1 MSDPTDLSRVRTIRR
16 HLIVIT
22 AACVVAYFTG
32 LTVHG
37 VTNWQEGLRAL
48 VAREMHDSGEWIVPT
63 AHGAPYLAK
72 PPMVYWW
79 QIAIAGALGRRPELF
94 DLRASVAVAG
104 WLGAIGTYFAAL
116 GLFRAGTGA
125 DSARL
130 RPESVGLWAA
140 LFLATGILY
149 ARSARIGELDALLV
163 PFVVGAVWAINA
175 AWRSHRERRRTAWGA
190 VAFACVCAAGAALTK
205 GPPGLLVIG
214 LAAFGGIA
222 LRCAVE
228 HPPRGGRAW
237 GVVAACALAGA
248 GAVAATRADEVRS
261 LADGVGLALM
271 MACAALP
278 AALFGALARPAPL
291 RACMA
296 AFARTH
302 PVGVLGA
309 GALALWAWGRAV
321 TARIGPDAVR
331 AALELEASENLQL
344 FVHEAPLAY
353 LEAAAYGVGLGSIAA
368 IAGLVW
374 LVRDRVRP
382 TPGLCIVIAW
392 VVLGVG
398 GFAVL
403 SKGVPR
409 YLTPVWPGIA
419 LLGGAW
425 MASAVRDF
433 ACGRTLA
440 RVTGVIVAIMAVGQG
455 AWYGYVREVVEA
467 ERSPRAFVAAL
478 REPGLLVDPSRLASV
493 DFWHPAVEYYAGVRI
508 EPYFDAGP
516 ETRHPFGAPL
526 PLSVLVDRVRADGAW
541 TVLVRSSPHADAEPG
556 DPLERLRAAGL
567 DVTPLEVGA
576 RFEIDYGR
584 TEVLAVRVR
593 AAER

>member
-1 MSDPTDLSRVRTIRR
+1 MRLRPPVRDVLVLAALCAVVFFLGLST
-16 HLIVIT
+16 H
-22 AACVVAYFTG
+22 G
-32 LTVHG
+32 L
-37 VTNWQEGLRAL
+37 TNWQEAQQAL
-48 VAREMHDSGEWIVPT
+48 VAREMHDRGQWIVPMV
-63 AHGAPYLAK
+63 HDRPYLAK
-72 PPMVYWW
+72 PPMVYWVPMALARATGTRPGEW
-79 QIAIAGALGRRPELF
+79 HLRATVALASSLGVLGVYLLGRRM
-94 DLRASVAVAG
+94 LREPDTG
-104 WLGAIGTYFAAL
+104 EGGGLGGRAWAQHAAW
-116 GLFRAGTGA
+116 
-125 DSARL
+125 
-130 RPESVGLWAA
+130 WAA
-140 LFLATGILY
+140 LFLGTGILSV
-149 ARSARIGELDALLV
+149 RSGRIGELDAILV
-163 PFVVGAVWAINA
+163 PFVVGAVWATDA
-175 AWRSHRERRRTAWGA
+175 AWRSHRERRRTAWAA
-190 VAFACVCAAGAALTK
+190 VGTACLCAAGAALTK

-214 LAAFGGIA
+214 LAGYGGIA
-222 LRCAVE
+222 LRSVVE
-228 HPPRGGRAW
+228 HPPRGARAW
-237 GVVAACALAGA
+237 SIVAACALAAA
-248 GAVAATRADEVRS
+248 GAVAATQAHEVRS
-261 LADGVGLALM
+261 FGDAVGMALL
-271 MACAALP
+271 MACVALP
-278 AALFGALARPAPL
+278 AALLGAVSRPAPL
-291 RACMA
+291 RACLA

-302 PVGVLGA
+302 PVGVLGV

-331 AALELEASENLQL
+331 AALELEATENLQL

-392 VVLGVG
+392 VVLGVC

-409 YLTPVWPGIA
+409 YLTPVWPGVA

-433 ACGRTLA
+433 AWGGVLA
-440 RVTGVIVAIMAVGQG
+440 RVAGVAIAVMAVTQG
-455 AWYGYVREVVEA
+455 AWYGYGREMAEP

-526 PLSVLVDRVRADGAW
+526 PLSSLVDRVRAEGPW
-541 TVLVRSSPHADAEPG
+541 TVLVRAAPHADAEPG

-567 DVTPLEVGA
+567 DVTPLDVGA

-593 AAER
+593 AASP

>member
-1 MSDPTDLSRVRTIRR
+1 MSLRPPVRDVLVLAALCAVVFFLGLST
-16 HLIVIT
+16 H
-22 AACVVAYFTG
+22 G
-32 LTVHG
+32 L
-37 VTNWQEGLRAL
+37 TNWQEAQRAL
-48 VAREMHDSGEWIVPT
+48 VSREMHDRGEWLVPVVHDT
-63 AHGAPYLAK
+63 PYLAK
-72 PPMVYWW
+72 PPMVYWAPMALARATGTRPGEW
-79 QIAIAGALGRRPELF
+79 HLRATVAMAMSLGVVGAYLLGRRMLHERDAGEGGSLGG
-94 DLRASVAVAG
+94 RAWAQHAA
-104 WLGAIGTYFAAL
+104 WWGAIFL
-116 GLFRAGTGA
+116 G
-125 DSARL
+125 
-130 RPESVGLWAA
+130 
-140 LFLATGILY
+140 TGILSV
-149 ARSARIGELDALLV
+149 RSGRIGELDALLV
-163 PFVVGAVWAINA
+163 PFVVGAVWAIDA

-190 VAFACVCAAGAALTK
+190 VAAASVCAAGAALTK

-214 LAAFGGIA
+214 LAAYGGIA
-222 LRCAVE
+222 LRCVVE
-228 HPPRGGRAW
+228 HPPRGKRAW
-237 GVVAACALAGA
+237 SATAACAGA
-248 GAVAATRADEVRS
+248 AVIAVGATQADEVRS
-261 LADGVGLALM
+261 FGDGVGLGLM

-278 AALFGALARPAPL
+278 AALVGALLRRGPARAYI
-291 RACMA
+291 A
-296 AFARTH
+296 ALARTH
-302 PVGVLGA
+302 PVGVLGV
-309 GALALWAWGRAV
+309 GALALWAWGRVV
-321 TARIGPDAVR
+321 TARIGPEAVR
-331 AALELEASENLQL
+331 AAMELEASENLQL
-344 FVHEAPLAY
+344 FVHEAPMAY

-382 TPGLCIVIAW
+382 TPGMCVVIAW
-392 VVLGVG
+392 VVLGVC

-433 ACGRTLA
+433 AWGRTLA
-440 RVTGVIVAIMAVGQG
+440 RVASVTVAVMAIGQG
-455 AWYGYVREVVEA
+455 AWYGYGREVVEA

-478 REPGLLVDPSRLASV
+478 GEPGLLVDPNRLASV

-526 PLSVLVDRVRADGAW
+526 PLRVLVDRVRAEGAW

-593 AAER
+593 AAQR